1 VIPCYFDTGLVLKLV
16 VKEALSAK
24 VQEFLSARRLPIP
37 YPHLEQMKFHN
48 ALHAKLHRGEITP
61 HQLASCLEMESDFLS
76 EGRFQKME
84 VDWGHLFFD
93 TIRMIPGATV
103 STGCRTLDLLHIAT
117 AKQCDASEFVTGDA
131 RQAKAARFCGL
142 NVVEIR

>member
-16 VKEALSAK
+16 VKEPLSAK
-24 VQEFLSARRLPIP
+24 VHEFLSARRLPVP
-37 YPHLEQMKFHN
+37 YPLLVQLEFHN

-61 HQLASCLEMESDFLS
+61 PQLASCLEMESDFLS

-84 VDWGHLFFD
+84 MDWGRLFFD

-117 AKQCDASEFVTGDA
+117 ARQCNASEFVTGDA
-131 RQAKAARFCGL
+131 RQAKAARLCGL